1 MKEKGFTLVELL
13 GVLVI
18 LGLLATI
25 IYPLVSRNINQA
37 KDDLFAVQKEN
48 ILEGARTWGSSHI
61 AKLPTQEGK
70 SVTVTLKELEEE
82 GLVDEDLQNPKTN
95 KPLSKTD
102 VKVVITYK
110 GGVLKYVVE
119 GLK

>member
-25 IYPLVSRNINQA
+25 IYPLVSRNINRA
-37 KDDLFAVQKEN
+37 KDDLFVVQKEN

-61 AKLPTQEGK
+61 ERLPTEDGK
-70 SVTVTLKELEEE
+70 SVTVTLKELEDE
-82 GLVDEDLQNPKTN
+82 GLVDEDMQDPKTK
-95 KPLSKTD
+95 KPLSKTG
-102 VKVVITYK
+102 VRVVITYK
-110 GGVLKYVVE
+110 GGALKYVVE
-119 GLK
+119 GLS